1 MIKLWIKMKL
11 EEIISPGTKSFPIFN
26 DFERELFFGLWIWAL
41 IFSPFQCLDLAKFVS
56 LFGAHCFVGF
66 PGYRVGLFTLGFTI
80 PFHAKKTS
88 WWFQLCSFCINVLT
102 PRLCNKGVL
111 RRCRETDYLF
121 TSLPA
126 RPSTRWCWHIYQ
138 LTPPLIIIILW
149 NTIDTD
155 VSYQASTKGFFSFII
170 FFKRPNP
177 DNPNGNLS
185 LKFLCERNKR
195 KKYSFYCK
203 QRTKA
208 AHNKEMVLR

>member
-66 PGYRVGLFTLGFTI
+66 PGYRVGLFTLGSTI

-88 WWFQLCSFCINVLT
+88 WWFQLCSFCVSINATFVQQRSIKAM
-102 PRLCNKGVL
+102 PGDRLPF
-111 RRCRETDYLF
+111 YQ
-121 TSLPA
+121 SPA

-155 VSYQASTKGFFSFII
+155 VSYQASTKGFFSFIN